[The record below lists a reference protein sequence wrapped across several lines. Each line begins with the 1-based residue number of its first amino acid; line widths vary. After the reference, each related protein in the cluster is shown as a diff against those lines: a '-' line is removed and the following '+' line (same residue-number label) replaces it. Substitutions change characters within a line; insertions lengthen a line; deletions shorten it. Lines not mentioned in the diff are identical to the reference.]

1 MPFVVVGFDKESKFE
16 ISKNLEKASL
26 NISTE
31 NVPNLFNENHVLKI
45 INTWLNKENIAL
57 NLDKSGFL
65 F

>member
-16 ISKNLEKASL
+16 IGKNFEKASL

-31 NVPNLFNENHVLKI
+31 NVPNLFNENHVLNV